1 MKIYEGQKHR
11 FYLFNKPYYKDSYS
25 IKDLDKHYNKNA
37 LSGKFSEIK
46 NTADTIRTHS
56 NCAVIDLKSCNT
68 STNNITMGKK
78 ILTRIIKSISPIRS
92 FIKSFTS
99 YTKVENKV
107 PKNENALG
115 NLTRLIHYALGNESF
130 FAKQGI
136 FRESPAPEANNRIQ
150 EALESN
156 NDQQIT
162 ALLKEPDA
170 PNAVAAKIKKN
181 LGLALS
187 DDQKMSLC
195 HTAIFLDK
203 GECSPPAFDTLKEP
217 LKQLIPLLAKVANNH
232 ANNKMNVENLA
243 IVFTPSL
250 LPDSEFNDGSPLF
263 PAPLNIKDKVKVYEK
278 LMNGLIDQYNQ
289 SIQKKEVGVE
299 G

>member
-56 NCAVIDLKSCNT
+56 DCTVIDLKSSNI
-68 STNNITMGKK
+68 STNNIATEKK
-78 ILTRIIKSISPIRS
+78 NLASLIKSIAPIS
-92 FIKSFTS
+92 YIINLLTS

-107 PKNENALG
+107 PKNENPLG
-115 NLTRLIHYALGNESF
+115 NLIQLVNYALGDKSF
-130 FAKQGI
+130 FATKGI
-136 FRESPAPEANNRIQ
+136 FRLSSTPTINNSIQ
-150 EALESN
+150 KALSSN
-156 NDQQIT
+156 NDEQIT
-162 ALLKEPDA
+162 ASLKEIDA
-170 PNAVAAKIKKN
+170 PTAVAAKIKEN
-181 LGLALS
+181 LELALS
-187 DDQKMSLC
+187 DDQKMSLYQ
-195 HTAIFLDK
+195 TAILLDK
-203 GECSPPAFDTLKEP
+203 GECSLPAFDTLEEP

-232 ANNKMNVENLA
+232 ENNKMNVKNLA
-243 IVFTPSL
+243 MVFTPRL
-250 LPDSEFNDGSPLF
+250 LPDSEINDGSPLF
-263 PAPLNIKDKVKVYEK
+263 PAPLTIKDKVKVYEK

>member
-46 NTADTIRTHS
+46 NITDTIRTHS

-78 ILTRIIKSISPIRS
+78 ILASIIKSISPIRS

-130 FAKQGI
+130 FSTEGI
-136 FRESPAPEANNRIQ
+136 FRLSSTSTINNSIQ
-150 EALESN
+150 EALSSN
-156 NDQQIT
+156 NNEQI
-162 ALLKEPDA
+162 AVSLKEIDA
-170 PNAVAAKIKKN
+170 PTAVAAKIKEH